1 MPTLITQPSIIP
13 PIGTHPKLIE
23 EYVGRVASHDSRVSI
38 ARIVCPSGWIGD
50 GQQPE
55 FTETKVV
62 LKGAIQVEHKDGV
75 VEVHSGQAV
84 TCHPGEWVRY
94 STPEGAEYL
103 AVCVP
108 AFSPQTV
115 NRDPDVIWKDTIDH

>member
-13 PIGTHPKLIE
+13 PVGTKPKLIE
-23 EYVGRVASHDSRVSI
+23 EYAGRVATQDNTVSI
-38 ARIVCPSGWIGD
+38 ARIVCPSGWAEN

-55 FTETKVV
+55 FAETKVV
-62 LKGAIQVEHKDGV
+62 LKGMIHVEHKHGV
-75 VEVHSGQAV
+75 LEVQAGQAV

-108 AFSPQTV
+108 AFSLQTV
-115 NRDPDVIWKDTIDH
+115 HRDPDIF

>member
-1 MPTLITQPSIIP
+1 MPTLTTQPTIILP
-13 PIGTHPKLIE
+13 VGTKPKLIE
-23 EYVGRVASHDSRVSI
+23 EYTGRVATKNEAVSI
-38 ARIVCPSGWIGD
+38 ARIVCPPGWAEN

-55 FTETKVV
+55 FAETKVV
-62 LKGAIQVEHKDGV
+62 LKGNIQVEHKEGVLV
-75 VEVHSGQAV
+75 VETGQAV
-84 TCHPGEWVRY
+84 TSHPGEWVRY

-115 NRDPDVIWKDTIDH
+115 HRDPDA

>member
-1 MPTLITQPSIIP
+1 MPTLITQPSIIQP
-13 PIGTHPKLIE
+13 AGSKPKLIE
-23 EYVGRVASHDSRVSI
+23 EYAGCVATQDGTVSI
-38 ARIVCPSGWIGD
+38 ARIVCLSGWTEN

-55 FTETKVV
+55 FAETKVV
-62 LKGAIQVEHKDGV
+62 LKGMIQIEHRHGV
-75 VEVHSGQAV
+75 LEVQAGQAV

-108 AFSPQTV
+108 AFSRQTV
-115 NRDPDVIWKDTIDH
+115 HRDPDA

>member
-1 MPTLITQPSIIP
+1 MPTLTTQPSIIP
-13 PIGTHPKLIE
+13 PAGTKPKLIE
-23 EYVGRVASHDSRVSI
+23 EYVGRVATQDGTVSI
-38 ARIVCPSGWIGD
+38 ARIVCSPGWTEN

-55 FTETKVV
+55 FAETKVV
-62 LKGAIQVEHKDGV
+62 LKGKILVEHKQGAI
-75 VEVHSGQAV
+75 EVQAGQAV

-94 STPEGAEYL
+94 STPNGAEYL

-115 NRDPDVIWKDTIDH
+115 HRDPDVKVFD

>member
-1 MPTLITQPSIIP
+1 MPTLTTQPSIIP
-13 PIGTHPKLIE
+13 PAGTKPKLIE
-23 EYVGRVASHDSRVSI
+23 EYAGRVATQNDTVSI
-38 ARIVCPSGWIGD
+38 ARIVCPSGWAEN

-55 FTETKVV
+55 FEETKVV
-62 LKGAIQVEHKDGV
+62 LKGMIQVEYQHGV
-75 VEVHSGQAV
+75 LKVQAGQAV

-115 NRDPDVIWKDTIDH
+115 HRDPD

>member
-1 MPTLITQPSIIP
+1 MPTLTTQPSIIP
-13 PIGTHPKLIE
+13 PIGSKPKLIE
-23 EYVGRVASHDSRVSI
+23 EYVGRVATRSNTVSI
-38 ARIVCPSGWIGD
+38 ARIVCPPGWMEN

-55 FTETKVV
+55 FAETKVV
-62 LKGAIQVEHKDGV
+62 LKGKIQVEHKEGRL
-75 VEVHSGQAV
+75 EVQTGQAV

-115 NRDPDVIWKDTIDH
+115 HRDPDVSEVE

>member
-1 MPTLITQPSIIP
+1 MPTLTAQPSIVP
-13 PIGTHPKLIE
+13 PVGTKPKLIE
-23 EYVGRVASHDSRVSI
+23 EYAGRVSTGTEAVSI
-38 ARIVCPSGWIGD
+38 ARIVCPPGWTEN

-62 LKGAIQVEHKDGV
+62 LKGMIQVVHNQGV
-75 VEVHSGQAV
+75 LEVHAGQSV

-94 STPEGAEYL
+94 STPGEEGAEYI

-108 AFSPQTV
+108 AFSPKTV
-115 NRDPDVIWKDTIDH
+115 HRDSDT